1 MSHPRDC
8 RHDAAAFALGA
19 LEPAEA
25 DEFRRHVQ
33 SCAVCRDELAAFE
46 QAVNA
51 LPMAAPQYEVPPG
64 LKRRVMQAVRSEPKS
79 PAVAPARRRP
89 SAFRAWLPRPV
100 LGAGVALA
108 AAAAVVGGL
117 ELSSS
122 GSPSHVIQAQVGQAQ
137 LRVAGG
143 RADLIIRHLPQPSR
157 GRIYELWLQRGTRSP
172 APSTLFS
179 VTSGGTADVG
189 VPAGLQ
195 GVRRVMVTS
204 EPAGGSTAPTEQP
217 VIVVNA

>member
-1 MSHPRDC
+1 MSHPHDC

-19 LEPAEA
+19 LEPGEAE
-25 DEFRRHVQ
+25 EFGQHVQ
-33 SCAVCRDELAAFE
+33 SCVVCRNELAAFE

-51 LPMAAPQYEVPPG
+51 LPMAAPQYEVPPD
-64 LKRRVMQAVRSEPKS
+64 LKRRVMRAVRSEPK
-79 PAVAPARRRP
+79 PRVVAPARRKSSGLRV
-89 SAFRAWLPRPV
+89 WLPRPV
-100 LGAGVALA
+100 LGAGVALV

-122 GSPSHVIQAQVGQAQ
+122 DSQPQVIQAQVGQAQ

-143 RADLIIRHLPQPSR
+143 RADLIIQHLPAPPR
-157 GRIYELWLQRGTRSP
+157 GRIYELWLQRGNRTP

-189 VPAGLQ
+189 VPASLQ
-195 GVRRVMVTS
+195 GVRRLMVTA
-204 EPAGGSTAPTEQP
+204 EPAGGSAAPTEQP

>member
-25 DEFRRHVQ
+25 AEFRRHVQ

-51 LPMAAPQYEVPPG
+51 LPMSAPQYAVPPG
-64 LKRRVMQAVRSEPKS
+64 LKRRVMEAVRSEPKS
-79 PAVAPARRRP
+79 PAVAPARPRP
-89 SAFRAWLPRPV
+89 SALRSWLPRPV

-117 ELSSS
+117 ELASS
-122 GSPSHVIQAQVGQAQ
+122 GSQSHVIQAQVGQAQ

-143 RADLIIRHLPQPSR
+143 RADLIIRHLPAPSR
-157 GRIYELWLQRGTRSP
+157 GRIYELWLQRDGRSP

-189 VPAGLQ
+189 VPAGLK